1 MLPFPSD
8 SVKLRLQIFLEK
20 TLLLAK
26 KLGVSNKNAKTD
38 FFVVVVMSSQIGKII
53 NLGLPTNLLFAPF
66 FALNFILSWIF
77 YSSLAAKS
85 VKQILIFD

>member
-8 SVKLRLQIFLEK
+8 SVKLRLQFFLEL

-38 FFVVVVMSSQIGKII
+38 FFVVVVMSSQIGKVI
-53 NLGLPTNLLFAPF
+53 NLGLPTNLLS
-66 FALNFILSWIF
+66 ALFL
-77 YSSLAAKS
+77 L
-85 VKQILIFD
+85 